1 MTATEAKVEQ
11 AWREQDIQDS
21 REGTRYPTP
30 DPTPAPKRIVVSREE
45 MLAKSTSAEHQRLK
59 ERRMG
64 EQVEEKAGTEEVNE
78 NLPRTE
84 SHNLGC

>member
-1 MTATEAKVEQ
+1 
-11 AWREQDIQDS
+11 
-21 REGTRYPTP
+21 
-30 DPTPAPKRIVVSREE
+30 